1 MSNKSS
7 ILNDYYK
14 YTSDYKKEYGENT
27 VVFMQVGSFYEI
39 YGIKDNDNDTAFTGS
54 NINHVSQICDFKIAH
69 KQATYKNKGTVMV
82 GFPIYQLDKFV
93 KKMQDAFYT
102 IVVFKQDENIS
113 KTTRS
118 LLGIFSPGTF
128 FNDDSNQLSNSVSCV
143 WIDSINISH
152 HIIGLSN
159 TDIISGTS
167 ILYEYHEYT
176 DKPTFDQIE
185 HFISLHN
192 PNEVIFIHSHNSNF
206 INKLI
211 KFSDSYNRTNHII
224 DLNNTDNVNTSR
236 ANNCDKQTYQ
246 SEIFNKFFPCFK
258 FEHSLFQYTIAI
270 QSYTFLLD
278 WIWRHN
284 PNLVR
289 NIKPPIFEN
298 HIQTMHIANHS
309 LKQLNIINDHNV
321 LHSSRNSSITNLLNL
336 CVTAMGKRHTFYAI
350 THPSTDP
357 IFLTNS
363 YDLTEYIYNSIDYT
377 SLRKQISGIKD
388 TEKLTRKFYLKQ
400 LVPTD
405 VFNLYNDFLNCLS
418 IFENICSDKKL
429 HSYFKNLKNFEYK
442 SFINNL
448 NIYIQ
453 LISSILDIDK
463 CQNINTIDIDFNII
477 KSGYSSNHDKLVDLY
492 NYTENDI
499 SSIQSVLNTIIS
511 KNESKKNNKTDFIGI
526 SNNDKYGINLFAT
539 KRRVSILLTN
549 IKSSTPQC
557 ITLQSIQ
564 EHLDYDNIVAEPAS
578 CASNSN
584 ITSPQIKILCKN
596 VYTSKNNMISSQT
609 NIFNKLIDDLAEKSH
624 ILQQFSLFIANLDF
638 ILNIPYVSQKYNLHK
653 PTITGDS
660 PFINTTKLRHPL
672 IENCL
677 NDELYVSNDIIFDSN
692 YKGYL
697 LYGTNAVGKSS
708 FIKSIGIALIM
719 AQSGFYVP
727 SSSFSFFPYK
737 KIFTRILGNDNIFK
751 GLSTFAV
758 EMLEFKNIL
767 EQSCEN
773 SLILGDELCSGTE
786 TDSATSIIIAGL
798 NHLHSKSSS
807 YIFATHFHE
816 IVNYDEITSK
826 SNLHIK
832 HMSMAYD
839 HSNDTLIYNR
849 TIADGPGESMYGL
862 EVCKSLHLPKD
873 FLVDA
878 HEIRNKYNKKGE
890 SILDYTTSRY
900 NSKKLRGGLCEFC
913 NKRPVDEVHHMVYQD
928 DADSNGII
936 QNDFHKN
943 HIANLMNI
951 CTFCHDELHKLQ
963 KRIVKKKSIDGK
975 QSFQTI

>member
-1 MSNKSS
+1 
-7 ILNDYYK
+7 
-14 YTSDYKKEYGENT
+14 
-27 VVFMQVGSFYEI
+27 
-39 YGIKDNDNDTAFTGS
+39 
-54 NINHVSQICDFKIAH
+54 
-69 KQATYKNKGTVMV
+69 
-82 GFPIYQLDKFV
+82 
-93 KKMQDAFYT
+93 
-102 IVVFKQDENIS
+102 
-113 KTTRS
+113 
-118 LLGIFSPGTF
+118 
-128 FNDDSNQLSNSVSCV
+128 
-143 WIDSINISH
+143 
-152 HIIGLSN
+152 
-159 TDIISGTS
+159 
-167 ILYEYHEYT
+167 
-176 DKPTFDQIE
+176 
-185 HFISLHN
+185 
-192 PNEVIFIHSHNSNF
+192 
-206 INKLI
+206 
-211 KFSDSYNRTNHII
+211 
-224 DLNNTDNVNTSR
+224 
-236 ANNCDKQTYQ
+236 
-246 SEIFNKFFPCFK
+246 
-258 FEHSLFQYTIAI
+258 
-270 QSYTFLLD
+270 
-278 WIWRHN
+278 
-284 PNLVR
+284 
-289 NIKPPIFEN
+289 
-298 HIQTMHIANHS
+298 
-309 LKQLNIINDHNV
+309 
-321 LHSSRNSSITNLLNL
+321 
-336 CVTAMGKRHTFYAI
+336 MGKRLTFYTI

-357 IFLTNS
+357 KHLSNS
-363 YDLTEYIYNSIDYT
+363 YELTEHLLNSVDYT
-377 SLRKQISGIKD
+377 YFRKQISGIKD

-405 VFNLYNDFLNCLS
+405 IFNLYNDFLNCKSL
-418 IFENICSDKKL
+418 FKEVCGDKKL
-429 HSYFKNLKNFEYK
+429 NYYFKNLKNFEYK
-442 SFINNL
+442 SFINYL
-448 NIYIQ
+448 DTYTQ
-453 LISSILDIDK
+453 LIYSVLDIDK
-463 CQNINTIDIDFNII
+463 CQNINTIDIDYNII
-477 KSGYSSNHDKLVDLY
+477 KLAYSSNHDKLVDVY

-499 SSIQSVLNTIIS
+499 ASIQSVLNSIIS
-511 KNESKKNNKTDFIGI
+511 KNESKKNNKTDFVGI
-526 SNNDKYGINLFAT
+526 SNTDKYGINLFAT
-539 KRRVSILLTN
+539 KRRVSILLNN

-557 ITLQSIQ
+557 ITLQSLQ
-564 EHLDYDNIVAEPAS
+564 EHLDYTNIAAEPAS
-578 CASNSN
+578 CATNSN

-596 VYTSKNNMISSQT
+596 VYTSKNNMLSSQT
-609 NIFNKLIDDLAEKSH
+609 IIFNNLVEMLADKSH
-624 ILQQFSLFIANLDF
+624 ILQQFSLFIAHLDF
-638 ILNIPYVSQKYNLHK
+638 ILNLPYVSQKYNLYK
-653 PTITGDS
+653 PTISGES

-672 IENCL
+672 IEQSL
-677 NDELYVSNDIIFDSN
+677 TDEIYVSNDIIFDSN
-692 YKGYL
+692 NKGYL

-727 SSSFSFFPYK
+727 SSSFNFFPYK

-767 EQSCEN
+767 DQCCEN

-798 NHLHSKSSS
+798 NHLHKVSSS

-826 SNLHIK
+826 SNLLIK

-862 EVCKSLHLPKD
+862 EVCKSLHLPKE
-873 FLVDA
+873 FLVNA

-936 QNDFHKN
+936 QDDFHKN